1 MDNEVMADRYV
12 INNSVAKNTQYTVQT
27 DYIHPLKNNQKIEGG
42 LKAILRRAHSDFQS
56 RQRSTS
62 AEDYKLNTENTD
74 FFRYDQDVY
83 SVYGSYSFK
92 KNKTT
97 FRLGARLE
105 HTNVDGSFTAAGS
118 KVVQNYTNVL
128 PNIQAST
135 RFSNAFSMVINYSDR
150 IQRPFIQNL
159 NPFRNNNDPRNIS
172 FGNPNLDPQVIHSL
186 SVQARLSKGGTFV
199 GLTFTGSYSNNM
211 IVQYAT
217 YDRTTGVTTTTS
229 GNVGEEMGFSANGNI
244 NTKITKDWTVF
255 VNGNIRYSRIK
266 NKMMPSQIGSGYGG
280 NANLNSTY
288 TLNKRFYISSY
299 AGFFRAPI
307 ALQTTYPLNLWYG
320 IQGGYKF
327 MGEKLSVSFG
337 LSNFFE
343 KDRDFITRTVDPAFT
358 FTSTS
363 TMPFRGFSF
372 SVNWSFGKLSENV
385 SKKKGVQNDDLLSS
399 GNSNN

>member
-1 MDNEVMADRYV
+1 
-12 INNSVAKNTQYTVQT
+12 
-27 DYIHPLKNNQKIEGG
+27 
-42 LKAILRRAHSDFQS
+42 
-56 RQRSTS
+56 
-62 AEDYKLNTENTD
+62 
-74 FFRYDQDVY
+74 
-83 SVYGSYSFK
+83 
-92 KNKTT
+92 
-97 FRLGARLE
+97 
-105 HTNVDGSFTAAGS
+105 
-118 KVVQNYTNVL
+118 
-128 PNIQAST
+128 
-135 RFSNAFSMVINYSDR
+135 
-150 IQRPFIQNL
+150 
-159 NPFRNNNDPRNIS
+159 
-172 FGNPNLDPQVIHSL
+172 
-186 SVQARLSKGGTFV
+186 
-199 GLTFTGSYSNNM
+199 M

-288 TLNKRFYISSY
+288 TINKRFYISSY

-399 GNSNN
+399 GNSSN